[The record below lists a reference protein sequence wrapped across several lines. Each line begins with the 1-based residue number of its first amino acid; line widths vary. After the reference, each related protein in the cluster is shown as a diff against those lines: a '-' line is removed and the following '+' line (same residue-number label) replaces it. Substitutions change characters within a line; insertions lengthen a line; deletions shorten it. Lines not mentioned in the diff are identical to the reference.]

1 MTFDPSSRAKLNHH
15 SLHHF
20 TDDTL
25 FCRVARV
32 VCHCACLPR
41 KELYESW
48 ELARRVRRRLR
59 GRRIVEMAAGHG
71 LVSLMLLLLDDS
83 SPNAIAVDVRIPDS
97 ALKLRH
103 AFLSQWPR
111 LQGRIELR
119 QDSLEVVTVS
129 KDDVIVSAHACGSLT
144 DLVLDSAITARANV
158 AVLPCCQS
166 EAKCDTGGL
175 LGWVDAALAIDVTR
189 AHRLRDAGYQV
200 ITQTIPEN
208 ITPKNRLLIG
218 MIPSACPEPR
228 MSAPIDSHP

>member
-71 LVSLMLLLLDDS
+71 LVSLILLLLDDS

-103 AFLSQWPR
+103 AFASQWPR
-111 LQGRIELR
+111 LKGRIELR
-119 QDSLEVVTVS
+119 QDSLKVVSVS
-129 KDDVIVSAHACGSLT
+129 KDDVIVSAHACGLLT
-144 DLVLDSAITARANV
+144 DLVLDSAIAARANV

-218 MIPSACPEPR
+218 MVPSAFPEPGI
-228 MSAPIDSHP
+228 STPIG

>member
-1 MTFDPSSRAKLNHH
+1 
-15 SLHHF
+15 
-20 TDDTL
+20 
-25 FCRVARV
+25 
-32 VCHCACLPR
+32 
-41 KELYESW
+41 
-48 ELARRVRRRLR
+48 VRRRLR

-144 DLVLDSAITARANV
+144 DLVLDSAITARAHV